1 MISERTLQRLEEL
14 KDNEGISRALA
25 MLQDGYRALFMEVLD
40 DEFTHDE
47 LVEIG
52 EVQLDI
58 VYDEFGAS
66 MASMTVEEYK
76 KIPVEAGE
84 TYHPVENPYEDW
96 DIGRSPENPL

>member
-14 KDNEGISRALA
+14 KDNEGISRALV
-25 MLQDGYRALFMEVLD
+25 MLQDGFKALFYEVLD

-58 VYDEFGAS
+58 VYDEFGTRA
-66 MASMTVEEYK
+66 TVELEL
-76 KIPVEAGE
+76 
-84 TYHPVENPYEDW
+84 D
-96 DIGRSPENPL
+96 

>member
-14 KDNEGISRALA
+14 KDNEGINRALVA
-25 MLQDGYRALFMEVLD
+25 LQDGFKRLFYEVLA

-47 LVEIG
+47 ILEIA

-58 VYDEFGAS
+58 VYDEFGTKAS
-66 MASMTVEEYK
+66 
-76 KIPVEAGE
+76 IPVEVGE

-96 DIGRSPENPL
+96 DIGRSPEFPV

>member
-25 MLQDGYRALFMEVLD
+25 MIQDGYKALFYEVLD

-47 LVEIG
+47 LVEVG

-58 VYDEFGAS
+58 VYDEFGAK
-66 MASMTVEEYK
+66 AETPLEVY
-76 KIPVEAGE
+76 PDVDLPYGVGE
-84 TYHPVENPYEDW
+84 LD
-96 DIGRSPENPL
+96 